1 MNKKPVE
8 TIMGIVVVVV
18 AAFFL
23 YLRTGFL
30 TCKWSKDMKLR
41 PNF

>member
-23 YLRTGFL
+23 YFGFL